1 MSRPR
6 IAAIATTYH
15 KYSHAQHFAD
25 RFLVGYPYEG
35 RWQRP
40 DMRVVSMYVDQRPE
54 GVQSQDR
61 DRGSPHGRRGKLR
74 AHGLSRP
81 GGHAVHDRAPVRG

>member
-1 MSRPR
+1 MYVHEQTPNCRDPHHH
-6 IAAIATTYH
+6 H

-40 DMRVVSMYVDQRPE
+40 AMRVVSMYVDQRPE
-54 GVQSQDR
+54 GDQSQDR
-61 DRGSPHGRRGKLR
+61 DRGSPHGRRGKFR
-74 AHGLSRP
+74 PHGPSGPYR
-81 GGHAVHDRAPVRG
+81 